1 MSFIYMENVTAE
13 LSNIKKVIYPYEG
26 CMKYGKEHLSVLLV
40 FQKPLSSQVLP
51 IKSHLEIFRPKKQVV
66 LFPEIDRIKTLSF
79 TRS

>member
-1 MSFIYMENVTAE
+1 MENVTAE
-13 LSNIKKVIYPYEG
+13 LSNIKEKVIYPYEG
-26 CMKYGKEHLSVLLV
+26 CMKYGKEQLSVLLV

-66 LFPEIDRIKTLSF
+66 LFPEIDRIKTFLSF

>member
-1 MSFIYMENVTAE
+1 MENVTAE